1 MRPLYQRTISPAGWH
16 VPQGRTDP
24 RGRAPWRKGAPRNPR
39 RWDMASLAGES
50 IPRFSYARRL
60 IATTR
65 ASVNSRSR
73 GYRLI
78 HAGDVGQRPTSTDL
92 SLTPESVCHRFS
104 LSSMGAKIST
114 RRVYARRHGYY
125 IRQRVRTS
133 CAFPRS
139 GASIDFKFR
148 ACLVARTGV
157 QTARTDLDIPE
168 RSAKPLRRY
177 LCGAAGAAQR
187 HNGNRGSDPTRERRC
202 GYAVVP
208 LPTRRSCKRPD
219 VVPSLVRLELA
230 ST

>member
-1 MRPLYQRTISPAGWH
+1 
-16 VPQGRTDP
+16 VPRGRTDP
-24 RGRAPWRKGAPRNPR
+24 RGRAPWHKGAPRKPR
-39 RWDMASLAGES
+39 RWDVGSLAGKS

-78 HAGDVGQRPTSTDL
+78 PGGDVGQGPTSTDL

-104 LSSMGAKIST
+104 LASTGAKIST
-114 RRVYARRHGYY
+114 RGVYARRHGYY

-157 QTARTDLDIPE
+157 RTARTDLDIPE
-168 RSAKPLRRY
+168 RPAKPLRRY
-177 LCGAAGAAQR
+177 LCCAADAAQR
-187 HNGNRGSDPTRERRC
+187 HNGNRGSDPTRGRRC
-202 GYAVVP
+202 GYAGVP
-208 LPTRRSCKRPD
+208 LPTRRSCKWPK